1 MTTPSPRPVRCSAG
15 KTLSFGA
22 GRVSLFG
29 EFFALVTKLAIGVK
43 TLGTYIAI
51 VSRVNREDIACFLES
66 VTEIKFHSPRN
77 SPERADIHSVAISI
91 SNAKNGNQAMK
102 KTTLVA
108 AAILTTVS
116 SVALAQ
122 AADSNTGALPS
133 QATTT
138 NPKPNGSGLR
148 QQLANSLQQSGFT
161 NIKVVPDSFLVQ
173 ANDKSGNPVTM
184 FIGPNSA
191 TEFTTVGSSDQAS
204 DSNAAT
210 AGTQAG
216 GMFTS
221 LPAKD
226 ELSSKV
232 VGLDVYNNANQN
244 IGTIKDVA
252 YNGSS
257 VNGYILGVAGILGMG
272 EHYVAVRPS
281 AIKLSYEAK
290 DKKWH
295 ASMDTNADQLKAAP
309 EYKYPSNT

>member
-1 MTTPSPRPVRCSAG
+1 
-15 KTLSFGA
+15 
-22 GRVSLFG
+22 
-29 EFFALVTKLAIGVK
+29 
-43 TLGTYIAI
+43 
-51 VSRVNREDIACFLES
+51 
-66 VTEIKFHSPRN
+66 
-77 SPERADIHSVAISI
+77 
-91 SNAKNGNQAMK
+91 MK

-122 AADSNTGALPS
+122 AASPNAVSASAP
-133 QATTT
+133 TT
-138 NPKPNGSGLR
+138 NVNPQSNGASLR
-148 QQLANSLQQSGFT
+148 QQLTNNLQQSGFT
-161 NIKVVPDSFLVQ
+161 DIKVVPDSFLVQ
-173 ANDKSGNPVTM
+173 AKDKSGNLVTM

-191 TEFTTVGSSDQAS
+191 TELTTVGSNDQAS
-204 DSNAAT
+204 ESSATNA
-210 AGTQAG
+210 GPHAG

-221 LPAKD
+221 LPVRD

-252 YNGSS
+252 YSGTN
-257 VNGYILGVAGILGMG
+257 VNGYVIGVGGFLGMG
-272 EHYVAVRPS
+272 DRYVAVRPS
-281 AIKLSYEAK
+281 AIKLSYDPK

>member
-1 MTTPSPRPVRCSAG
+1 
-15 KTLSFGA
+15 
-22 GRVSLFG
+22 
-29 EFFALVTKLAIGVK
+29 
-43 TLGTYIAI
+43 
-51 VSRVNREDIACFLES
+51 
-66 VTEIKFHSPRN
+66 
-77 SPERADIHSVAISI
+77 
-91 SNAKNGNQAMK
+91 MK

-122 AADSNTGALPS
+122 TPS
-133 QATTT
+133 PNSGSAPAATTAT
-138 NPKPNGSGLR
+138 NPQPAGSSLR
-148 QQLANSLQQSGFT
+148 QQLTNSLQQAGFT
-161 NIKVVPDSFLVQ
+161 NIKVIPDSFLVQ

-184 FIGPNSA
+184 SIGPNSA
-191 TEFTTVGSSDQAS
+191 TEVTTIGSNDQPS
-204 DSNAAT
+204 DSNAANART
-210 AGTQAG
+210 HAG

-252 YNGSS
+252 YNGTS
-257 VNGYILGVAGILGMG
+257 VNGYILGVGGFLGMG
-272 EHYVAVRPS
+272 DHYVAVRPS
-281 AIKLSYEAK
+281 AIKLSYDAK

-295 ASMDTNADQLKAAP
+295 ASMDANADQLKAAP